1 MGIVTNLLITVS
13 GFFADNFYDLVGLEE
28 PGYDV
33 LMESNMGSAYEVRRY
48 GSRVA
53 IETVNDNRA
62 FNRLAEY
69 IGVGGTPQNNGSMA
83 INMTAPVTIDMTAPV
98 TIDMTAPVVIDM
110 TAPVVI
116 DMTAPVVID
125 MTEPVV
131 TTPESIDM
139 TAPVVTSENGFMQF
153 ILPAEYEFVSQA
165 PVPLSDEVWLVQ
177 LEPEVGAGHRY
188 TWYASESRNEEK
200 MESLMEELKEDI
212 GDSFNATLADTRYM
226 FYDPPFTP
234 PFLRRNEVFVKLT
247 EDEADDLVAKFADR
261 KMLRH

>member
-1 MGIVTNLLITVS
+1 MG
-13 GFFADNFYDLVGLEE
+13 GLEE

-33 LMESNMGSAYEVRRY
+33 LMESNMGFAYEVRRY

-83 INMTAPVTIDMTAPV
+83 INMTAPVTIDTTAPV
-98 TIDMTAPVVIDM
+98 T
-110 TAPVVI
+110 I

-177 LEPEVGAGHRY
+177 L
-188 TWYASESRNEEK
+188 
-200 MESLMEELKEDI
+200 
-212 GDSFNATLADTRYM
+212 
-226 FYDPPFTP
+226 
-234 PFLRRNEVFVKLT
+234 
-247 EDEADDLVAKFADR
+247 
-261 KMLRH
+261 